1 PGLESSGL
9 SDFVQK
15 EVIFVCFVL
24 FCGNV
29 PRRRKRGWVWNQFFV
44 LEEYTGKEPLH
55 VGRLHSDFDNG
66 DGMIRYTLEGEG
78 AGVAFVIDD
87 HTGDIHAIQSLD
99 REEKAQYT
107 LLARALDRRSN
118 QSVEP
123 ASEFI
128 VRVQDIND
136 NEPLFASNLFRASVP
151 EMSQSG
157 TFVIRVTAHDA
168 DDPMYGSSA
177 KVVYSLVE
185 GHPYFSVDPETGEI
199 RTTQAGMDR
208 EARDH
213 YQVVIQAKDM
223 WGKRG
228 GLTGTT
234 TIAVTL
240 TDINDNPPRFIN
252 IRESTPVFSTI
263 GRVKTTDADVGENA
277 MVTYNILPSQSAEL
291 FDIITDPDTQEGVI
305 KLAKPL
311 DYEAQ
316 SLHTLRVGVV
326 NTLALQGP
334 ARALAKDEAS
344 IRVLVLDSNEPP
356 EFDQHGYEMQVAEDV
371 PVGTLVGTVSAKDP
385 DAAKIPI
392 RYSTYFIDRQSDLGF
407 MFDINA
413 STGEI
418 RTRDKLD
425 REQEASFNLLL
436 KASEIS
442 ESDTSQI
449 GQATAVVRVGDVND
463 NAPEIVPP
471 TDLSICENAYIG
483 EVLHVLSAVDHD
495 EPSNGP
501 IFHFTLTKG
510 TNSNPNFTLQDNLNN
525 TASIISKR
533 DHFNRRDVSHY
544 VLPVQVMDSG
554 FPPQANV
561 SFLTLSI
568 CKCNSKGIPV
578 VCGTRASHGPAGLS
592 HGGSCSHSLIIV
604 LFLTLRRQQKEPF
617 MLEEDDALDNIISYD
632 DEGGGEEDTEA
643 FDISALQRPEN
654 GMAVTSKPRE
664 DLEPTRL
671 HNGPQKYSPNV
682 VLQQPND
689 SLDITS
695 FINTR
700 VREAD
705 RDPGIPPY
713 DSIQAYDYEGVGS
726 VAGSLSSLT
735 SVSCDNDQNY
745 NYLQEWGPRFHMLA
759 QLYRNSEEKFD

>member
-1 PGLESSGL
+1 MCGAHHTMGIAMMYLLVACLPASPWLFPVVQGPGQAEGQGTEQEHKLRLVLEQADNLEVKEEKDLGVRDCTMNGL
-9 SDFVQK
+9 GGTRDH
-15 EVIFVCFVL
+15 CAG
-24 FCGNV
+24 GNV

-252 IRESTPVFSTI
+252 TTFELQVRESTPVFSTI

-392 RYSTYFIDRQSDLGF
+392 SYFIDRQSDLGF

-436 KASEIS
+436 KASEIK
-442 ESDTSQI
+442 DTSQI

-592 HGGSCSHSLIIV
+592 HGGSCSHSC
-604 LFLTLRRQQKEPF
+604 
-617 MLEEDDALDNIISYD
+617 MLPHPPGNHCPVPHITTTTKGTIYA
-632 DEGGGEEDTEA
+632 GGG
-643 FDISALQRPEN
+643 
-654 GMAVTSKPRE
+654 
-664 DLEPTRL
+664 
-671 HNGPQKYSPNV
+671 
-682 VLQQPND
+682 
-689 SLDITS
+689 
-695 FINTR
+695 
-700 VREAD
+700 
-705 RDPGIPPY
+705 
-713 DSIQAYDYEGVGS
+713 
-726 VAGSLSSLT
+726 
-735 SVSCDNDQNY
+735 
-745 NYLQEWGPRFHMLA
+745 
-759 QLYRNSEEKFD
+759 